1 MADDR
6 IRALAAENERLAQS
20 QRDSQAQIAALT
32 QSQAE
37 WQAKCTQAMTL
48 LQKQHAILKA
58 HPPPTPEATAAAAAN
73 AAAAV
78 AEVEGLKSQLL
89 SAQNDAAARQQEVSA
104 ARAAERAL
112 QDRLSALETQR
123 QTREAEQQAK
133 LAQLESALRQQA
145 SAPATPMNSTE
156 VQTLKAQIADL
167 HQSNLATLQQL
178 QQSQSASLELAAQLE
193 HSNSA
198 QQALQSAQQALQASL
213 QERNTRISELQ
224 TQLAAV
230 PAVAP
235 AAGAPA
241 ASSDSSSSSSS
252 KTELAGL
259 RIQLR
264 SAESRADKHERAAA
278 ALQEQLVALQVATAS
293 SGAVTAAV
301 PAPSPDTQPSLE
313 LQQKI
318 ASLESAVQA
327 AQATLA
333 SKSAQYDELQCELM
347 DAVQQ
352 QTQTQA
358 ENESLR
364 ATVVEHE
371 TRASTAASSLA
382 TSASSAAT
390 RIEELSFALAAERS
404 SASAAIA
411 RRDQLQADVADARA
425 TASTL
430 QASLLAAEQNAA
442 AQSARLQQLEQ
453 DLEQER
459 RKPAPPQQ
467 LPAPSSSVLDL
478 DTQRRILSL
487 ENEVDA
493 LRSQVRTST
502 ERANEAETKA
512 KDLTKQAIEQQQ
524 QQQSTQSKVDA
535 DATAARFKIA
545 DLERQLADAKKVA
558 ASGAG
563 TAAATTAAPAS
574 LQQPGASSS
583 SAEVAALKRMLEDAT
598 RQRSE
603 DIARLSMQAT
613 AAKQLA
619 ADASSKLTAVQQEL
633 VDVQATAVRNEQARN
648 EAAAQLATTQARLK
662 DLTAQLGDAQ
672 VQSSESG
679 ALQQQ
684 VVQAK
689 SDAASARQ
697 ELLELVSQLSDAQQQ
712 STEALSRLDA
722 AQQQAT
728 QASAESTQARQ
739 TVAELTAQLQQA
751 NAALQQ
757 KSAAAAAIAASE
769 EKQKDI
775 AKVEAE
781 LVALKSALA
790 TATSQTLELKD
801 KCDKQSGRL
810 QVLEKF
816 KANVQEKQVQKRMT
830 LMNARQS
837 IMAGKGVDAVAAG
850 DMAKLRELGNVTDPE
865 QRKAMMA
872 QMKMDNRQSM
882 AQFKQHKLAQNE
894 QVIEKMSVILSEVDQ
909 LSKGMQE
916 GEAALIEMSQINEEL
931 EKELELQGKAAV
943 DSTKYFK
950 QLAVA
955 LGNLLKKFE
964 NMSLLLVQFGEGKTT
979 GEVLQATLGRE
990 LQAVGKAL
998 DVVRSD
1004 VIKHTSLVER
1014 IATALVPTAAA
1025 SSADGAASSP
1035 RLKASLLDQIK
1046 NGAKLRIVAN
1056 AVQEKNKKSRNS
1068 VVVLNSLQETLK
1080 LAIATHRMD
1089 LLEDDDDF
1097 FFDDKEWDV

>member
-739 TVAELTAQLQQA
+739 T
-751 NAALQQ
+751 
-757 KSAAAAAIAASE
+757 
-769 EKQKDI
+769 KQKDI